1 MTRISFGSHPF
12 LLGFEDLDALLER
25 SERAASDGY
34 PPFNIEQRGERNYRI
49 TLAVAGFAPDQLS
62 ITLESGH
69 LTIRGE
75 QEGEA
80 AGRAFLHRG
89 IAARKFSRSFVLDPR
104 VEVTDAVLERGL
116 LTVDLVRRQAEQT
129 VRTIPI
135 GGPKE
140 KEKSH
145 G

>member
-1 MTRISFGSHPF
+1 MTRFSFGSHPF
-12 LLGFEDLDALLER
+12 LLGFEDMDALLER
-25 SERAASDGY
+25 SERAASDSY
-34 PPFNIEQRGERNYRI
+34 PPYNIEQRAERSYRI
-49 TLAVAGFAPDQLS
+49 TLAVAGFGPEQLS
-62 ITLESGH
+62 ITLEEGR

-80 AGRAFLHRG
+80 AGREFLHRG

-104 VEVTDAVLERGL
+104 VEVTDAALERGL
-116 LTVDLVRRQAEQT
+116 LTVDLVRRQPEQT
-129 VRTIPI
+129 VRTIRI
-135 GGPKE
+135 GGPRE